1 MNIMWSISLF
11 ALMSDFRFLLI
22 NSFMQFLCFFYHLG
36 NILINEPKLKQS
48 YIKSKVAVMIAVLA
62 PLVLQSTDQLFS
74 LRNDAICSVLDLLKG
89 NHWCL
94 IFTTVLFLQIII
106 FYWPS
111 SWLQFFFVVVG
122 IYIFTKAKVAEQ
134 MMYT

>member
-1 MNIMWSISLF
+1 MSNFKMFFYIKHSKRMNIMWSISLF

-22 NSFMQFLCFFYHLG
+22 NNFIQFLCFFYHLG

-74 LRNDAICSVLDLLKG
+74 LRNDAICYGSRSFEGKSLVF
-89 NHWCL
+89 N
-94 IFTTVLFLQIII
+94 FSRLFG
-106 FYWPS
+106 FCR
-111 SWLQFFFVVVG
+111 
-122 IYIFTKAKVAEQ
+122 
-134 MMYT
+134 

>member
-22 NSFMQFLCFFYHLG
+22 NKLIQFLCFFYHLG

-94 IFTTVLFLQIII
+94 IFHDCLVSADNHILLTQFLIAMFLCCRWY
-106 FYWPS
+106 FYLHKS
-111 SWLQFFFVVVG
+111 QG
-122 IYIFTKAKVAEQ
+122 CRAK
-134 MMYT
+134 